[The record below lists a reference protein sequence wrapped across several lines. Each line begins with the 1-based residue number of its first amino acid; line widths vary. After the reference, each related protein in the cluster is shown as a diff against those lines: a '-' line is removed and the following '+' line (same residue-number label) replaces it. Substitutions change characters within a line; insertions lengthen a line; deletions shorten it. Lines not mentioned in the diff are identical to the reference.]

1 MNPDRNEQQTDVA
14 TATLAINGNQLNHL
28 KRQQLEALMLKSAHR
43 TALLD
48 SLGEVYDTGFCRIE
62 YRKLYRWFE
71 TERITIR
78 VFREMVEL
86 WEEEIIGPDAKPEWK
101 YRLGFLSWDTLDAKA
116 TLSLVC
122 LDPEGTPPEDMSFQ
136 PLLDAADME
145 KVAGKRQKTK
155 KQTAN

>member
-1 MNPDRNEQQTDVA
+1 MNPDRNEHQTDV
-14 TATLAINGNQLNHL
+14 ATLAINGNLLNQM
-28 KRQQLEALMLKSAHR
+28 KRKQMEALMLKSAHR

-48 SLGEVYDTGFCRIE
+48 ALGEVFDTGFCRVE

-86 WEEEIIGPDAKPEWK
+86 WEEEIVGPDATPEFK
-101 YRLGFLSWDTLDAKA
+101 YRLGFLNWDSIDAKA
-116 TLSLVC
+116 TLTLVC
-122 LDPEGTPPEDMSFQ
+122 LDPEGTPPEDAAFQ

-145 KVAGKRQKTK
+145 KMASKREKTK